1 MNKTEEELILIMDEK
16 FDNPIEV
23 IEQQEKFIEYLTIK
37 VEKLQ
42 REKAKLINIKSTRNI
57 INFQK
62 NLKKEYRR

>member
-1 MNKTEEELILIMDEK
+1 MCIFLFLRDNAKQFYLLHF

-42 REKAKLINIKSTRNI
+42 REKAKLIKMLNQQEISLTSRKI
-57 INFQK
+57 
-62 NLKKEYRR
+62 

>member
-23 IEQQEKFIEYLTIK
+23 IEQQKKFIEYLTIK

-42 REKAKLINIKSTRNI
+42 REKAKLIKMLNQQEISLTSRKI
-57 INFQK
+57 
-62 NLKKEYRR
+62 

>member
-1 MNKTEEELILIMDEK
+1 MVVVMNEVEEELILIMNEK

-42 REKAKLINIKSTRNI
+42 HEKAKSFEMLNQQEISLTSRKI
-57 INFQK
+57 
-62 NLKKEYRR
+62 

>member
-1 MNKTEEELILIMDEK
+1 MNKTEEELTLIMDKK

-42 REKAKLINIKSTRNI
+42 REKAKLIKMLNQQEISLTSRKI
-57 INFQK
+57 
-62 NLKKEYRR
+62 

>member
-1 MNKTEEELILIMDEK
+1 MNKAEEELILIMDEK

-42 REKAKLINIKSTRNI
+42 REKAKLIKMLNQQEISLTSRKI
-57 INFQK
+57 
-62 NLKKEYRR
+62 

>member
-1 MNKTEEELILIMDEK
+1 MNKVEEELTLIMDEK

-42 REKAKLINIKSTRNI
+42 REKAKLIKILNQQEISLTSRKI
-57 INFQK
+57 
-62 NLKKEYRR
+62 

>member
-1 MNKTEEELILIMDEK
+1 MNETEEELTLIMDEK

-42 REKAKLINIKSTRNI
+42 REKAKLIKMLNQQEISLTSRKI
-57 INFQK
+57 
-62 NLKKEYRR
+62 

>member
-1 MNKTEEELILIMDEK
+1 MNKTEEELILIMYEK

-42 REKAKLINIKSTRNI
+42 REKAKLIKMLNQQEISLTSRKIKKRI
-57 INFQK
+57 
-62 NLKKEYRR
+62 

>member
-42 REKAKLINIKSTRNI
+42 REKAKLIKILNQQEISLTSRKI
-57 INFQK
+57 
-62 NLKKEYRR
+62 

>member
-1 MNKTEEELILIMDEK
+1 MNETEEELTLIMDEK

-42 REKAKLINIKSTRNI
+42 REKAKLIKILNQQEISLTSRKI
-57 INFQK
+57 
-62 NLKKEYRR
+62 

>member
-1 MNKTEEELILIMDEK
+1 MNEAEEELILIMDEK

-42 REKAKLINIKSTRNI
+42 REKSKLIEMLNQQEISLTSRKI
-57 INFQK
+57 
-62 NLKKEYRR
+62 

>member
-1 MNKTEEELILIMDEK
+1 MTETEEELILIMDEK

-42 REKAKLINIKSTRNI
+42 REKAKLIKMLNQQEISLTSRKI
-57 INFQK
+57 
-62 NLKKEYRR
+62 

>member
-16 FDNPIEV
+16 YNNPIEV

-42 REKAKLINIKSTRNI
+42 REKAKLIKMLNQQEISLTSRKI
-57 INFQK
+57 
-62 NLKKEYRR
+62 